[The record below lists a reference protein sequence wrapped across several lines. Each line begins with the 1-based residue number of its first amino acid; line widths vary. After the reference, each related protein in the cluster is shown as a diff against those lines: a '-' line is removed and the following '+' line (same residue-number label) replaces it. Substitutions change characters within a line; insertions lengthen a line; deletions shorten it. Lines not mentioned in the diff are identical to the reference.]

1 MAELFPNLALGFSV
15 ALTLENLM
23 YCFLGVFLG
32 TLIGVLPG
40 IGPLATMSMLLPL
53 TFVLPPVAALIM
65 LAGIYYGSDYGGS
78 TTAILVNLPGE
89 GSSVVTLLEGHPM
102 AQQGR
107 AGPALAIAAIGS
119 FFAGCVGT
127 LLIALLGPPL
137 ASVALSFNSPE
148 YFALML
154 MALVCASVVGS
165 GSLLKSLGM
174 VIVGLLVGIVGTDV
188 NSGRLR
194 FTFGV
199 PELSDG
205 IGIAVVAM
213 GVFGLA
219 EIVRN
224 LSGPEMTQTILKGRI
239 KGLMPRWQDLKT
251 AFGPMLRGTSIGAVF
266 GPLPGL
272 GGTMSAFTSYMVE
285 KKIAKDPSRFGK
297 GAIEGIA
304 GPESANNACAQTTFI
319 PMLTLGIPPSASMA
333 LMLGAMMIQGIIPG
347 PQVMTS
353 RPDLFWGLIASMW
366 IGNLMLVLLNLPL
379 IGIWVKLLQVPYRLL
394 FPIIMSFMAIGVYS
408 LSTTGVDVLLMA
420 FFGFAAYALAKL
432 GCSFPQVILAM
443 VLGPA
448 MEENLRRSLQLS
460 DGDASIFFTRPISGT
475 IMIATG
481 VLLLLFILPAL
492 RRRRGKT
499 SPFGDE
505 ARA

>member
-15 ALTLENLM
+15 ALTLQNLM
-23 YCFLGVFLG
+23 YCFIGVFLG

-78 TTAILVNLPGE
+78 TTAILINLPGE

-107 AGPALAIAAIGS
+107 AGAALGIAALGS

-127 LLIALLGPPL
+127 LLIALVGPPL
-137 ASVALSFNSPE
+137 TGLALKFNSPE

-174 VIVGLLVGIVGTDV
+174 VVVGLLLGIVGTDV
-188 NSGRLR
+188 SSGKLR

-199 PELSDG
+199 DELSDG
-205 IGIAVVAM
+205 VGIAVVAM

-224 LSGPEMTQTILKGRI
+224 LAAPELTHTILRGRI
-239 KGLMPRWQDLKT
+239 KGLLPSWQDLKIS
-251 AFGPMLRGTSIGAVF
+251 FGPMLRGSSIGAIF

-272 GGTMSAFTSYMVE
+272 GGTMSSFTSYMVE
-285 KKIAKDPSRFGK
+285 KKLAKDPSRFGK
-297 GAIEGIA
+297 GAIEGVA
-304 GPESANNACAQTTFI
+304 GPESANNACAQTTFV

-333 LMLGAMMIQGIIPG
+333 IMLGAMMMQGITPG
-347 PQVMTS
+347 PQVMTG
-353 RPDLFWGLIASMW
+353 RPELFWGLIASMW

-394 FPIIMSFMAIGVYS
+394 FPIIMTFMAIGVYS
-408 LSTTGVDVLLMA
+408 LNTAGFDVMLMA
-420 FFGFAAYALAKL
+420 FFGFAGYALGKL

-448 MEENLRRSLQLS
+448 MEENFRRAMELS
-460 DGDASIFFTRPISGT
+460 NGDPSVFFTRPISGGF
-475 IMIATG
+475 MIATG
-481 VLLLLFILPAL
+481 ALLLVFIVPAV
-492 RRRRGKT
+492 RRRQRKAGLL
-499 SPFGDE
+499 GDGMG
-505 ARA
+505 A